1 VTAMA
6 IFTLEIDFDG
16 TLHASAYRAK
26 IAKAIDDCRQS
37 LMSSAKTEGELKVPV
52 AHQPDPV
59 VIGRWRIQ
67 L

>member
-1 VTAMA
+1 MGR
-6 IFTLEIDFDG
+6 FTLEIDFDG
-16 TLHASAYRAK
+16 MLHATAYRAK

-59 VIGRWRIQ
+59 AIGCWRIE